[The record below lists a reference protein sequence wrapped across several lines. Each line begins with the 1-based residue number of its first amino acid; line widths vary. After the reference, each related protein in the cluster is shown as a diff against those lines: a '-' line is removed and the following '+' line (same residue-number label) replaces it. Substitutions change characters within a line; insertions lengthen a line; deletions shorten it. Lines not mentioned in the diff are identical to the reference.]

1 MCIICYFEYVLNKKL
16 NYEPKFCT
24 NCCDLMMN
32 TLSISNSNIVVFG
45 GNKLLCTAVF
55 MSKYETI
62 NELENGNP
70 QDI

>member
-1 MCIICYFEYVLNKKL
+1 MCIICCFEYFLNKKL

-24 NCCDLMMN
+24 NCCGLMMN
-32 TLSISNSNIVVFG
+32 TLSIIVVFVG
-45 GNKLLCTAVF
+45 SKLLCAAVF

-62 NELENGNP
+62 NVLENGNP